1 MRHVLIAVLAV
12 AGATCHAET
21 LEIIDLLHLSAPEFA
36 AALAGGG
43 ASVADTLEAEAT
55 DFAVDAMHYA
65 AEQTRGR
72 TGPVDPLVVSRA
84 GAVASGVGDLSG
96 LLPEGLEPPM
106 AAPNRNALAVRGERD
121 AIDELREI
129 IAMLD
134 VPTPMVNVELAMD
147 GVSTSQA
154 REIDPSLRAWGWGA
168 EVSAGETPAPALG
181 FAVGNLRGLLGYESG
196 RARGRSLTAT
206 NVTGMSGQPM
216 VISVGEVRPQIR
228 SQVYYDPWGR
238 RTVEYW
244 TEAIFA
250 GVTFWVLPTVNN
262 DDTVTMVLRPM
273 LSEVVGP
280 AAQVG
285 AGEVIQRAL
294 VETTVRVP
302 DGQSL
307 VIGGLDRRADEL
319 SRSFPLSVGEMR
331 SDRSSVISVTP
342 RIIRTMQR

>member
-1 MRHVLIAVLAV
+1 MRAVLIAALIV
-12 AGATCHAET
+12 AGATGHAET
-21 LEIIDLLHLSAPEFA
+21 LEIIDLLHLSAPDFA
-36 AALAGGG
+36 AALSGGG
-43 ASVADTLEAEAT
+43 TSVADTLKAEAT
-55 DFAVDAMHYA
+55 DFAVDAMRYA

-72 TGPVDPLVVSRA
+72 TGAVEPIVVSR
-84 GAVASGVGDLSG
+84 GGSVASGVGDLSG

-106 AAPNRNALAVRGERD
+106 AAPNRNALIVRGERA

-129 IAMLD
+129 IALLD
-134 VPTPMVNVELAMD
+134 VPMPMVNVELAMD
-147 GVSTSQA
+147 AVSASQS
-154 REIDPSLRAWGWGA
+154 RRIDPSLRAWGWDAGL
-168 EVSAGETPAPALG
+168 SAGDTPAPALG
-181 FAVGNLRGLLGYESG
+181 FTLGNLRGLLGYESG
-196 RARGRSLTAT
+196 RTGGRSLTAT
-206 NVTGMSGQPM
+206 NMTGMSGQPM

-238 RTVEYW
+238 RTIEYW
-244 TEAIFA
+244 TEAVFA
-250 GVTFWVLPTVNN
+250 GITFWVLPTVHN
-262 DDTVTMVLRPM
+262 DDSVTMVLRPM

-285 AGEVIQRAL
+285 AGDVIQRTL

-319 SRSFPLSVGEMR
+319 SRSFPFSVGER
-331 SDRSSVISVTP
+331 HSDRSSVIRVTP